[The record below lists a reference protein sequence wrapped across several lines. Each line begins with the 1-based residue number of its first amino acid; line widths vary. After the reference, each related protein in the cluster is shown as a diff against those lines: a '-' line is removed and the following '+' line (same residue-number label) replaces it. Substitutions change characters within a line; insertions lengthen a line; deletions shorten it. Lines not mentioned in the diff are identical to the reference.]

1 MMDWRKTL
9 EVVCCCLCFCNHF
22 ITNPWCFFFQKL
34 IENKHTFILAS
45 FLLSA
50 IWPVSPKVKVIRWTS
65 LGRWQRT
72 PRAHLQMQR
81 CCMPL
86 TVWWCRTLISMAH
99 GQGGR
104 YGDMIM
110 ARKCGEW
117 HHIIPLNIHE
127 PITLGLMSLSPNICA
142 IGVKTPI
149 AFFVFVGINSS
160 TFAVGVIRNL
170 KNLSPPPRAETKK
183 SCMCTISCR

>member
-1 MMDWRKTL
+1 MM
-9 EVVCCCLCFCNHF
+9 F
-22 ITNPWCFFFQKL
+22 FFFQKL

-99 GQGGR
+99 GPGGR
-104 YGDMIM
+104 YGDMIPYGQEM
-110 ARKCGEW
+110 WGMTSYYT
-117 HHIIPLNIHE
+117 LNIHE

-142 IGVKTPI
+142 IGSKLPLL
-149 AFFVFVGINSS
+149 FCFCRDKLINL
-160 TFAVGVIRNL
+160 FRRGYKEL
-170 KNLSPPPRAETKK
+170 EKPELPPTRAETKK
-183 SCMCTISCR
+183 SCMCTISCRQFFY